1 MQSVS
6 SKPLIA
12 ARALRTTIKTVRHQ
26 TEVARCLPAFIV
38 NKLIEAGLCRLT
50 VPESLGGHEAEP
62 LVGFD
67 VYEEL
72 ASADASV
79 AWIAWNNA
87 LPGLLSRYLS
97 NAVRA
102 ELFADTHRL
111 FANSTR
117 PSGRAVMRPGGFRVS
132 GRWSLV
138 SGCALADWIPLMCI
152 VTTDEVGQK
161 MLADRVPEM
170 RMAYVPKGSYKILDT
185 WHSGGLRGTGSHDI
199 VVDDIFVP
207 AELTFSLE
215 DPDHIDRPLYRMP
228 FAATLGAWCAA
239 ICLGIARAAIDTLLD
254 LGCSKVTV
262 DPGPGLRDRPAVQ
275 ATVASSTAALDAAR
289 LLLRDALGDLW
300 NACLSGTPVSDIQ
313 RARMW
318 GSIVHTA
325 QTAKT
330 TVTFMYEA
338 AGASALYI
346 DCQIEQAHRD
356 IHAVLQHI
364 VLQHFW
370 LEQAGRIRLGL
381 KPTHPLF

>member
-1 MQSVS
+1 MATMTD
-6 SKPLIA
+6 PLTA
-12 ARALRTTIKTVRHQ
+12 ARALRTTIRTVRHE
-26 TEVARCLPAFIV
+26 TEGARCLPASIV
-38 NKLIEAGLCRLT
+38 DKLIEAGLCRLT

-72 ASADASV
+72 ASTDASV

-117 PSGRAVMRPGGFRVS
+117 PSGRAVMQPGGYRVS

-138 SGCALADWIPLMCI
+138 SGCELADWIPLMCI
-152 VTTDEVGQK
+152 VITNEGEQR
-161 MLADRVPEM
+161 MLAAGVPEM
-170 RMAYVPKGSYKILDT
+170 RMAYTPKGSYKILDT
-185 WHSGGLRGTGSHDI
+185 WHAGGLRGTGSHDV

-215 DPDHIDRPLYRMP
+215 DMDHIDRPLYRMP

-239 ICLGIARAAIDTLLD
+239 ICLGIARAATDTLFD
-254 LGCSKVTV
+254 LGCSKVSV
-262 DPGPGLRDRPAVQ
+262 DPGPGVRDRPAVQ
-275 ATVASSTAALDAAR
+275 AMVASSTAALEAAR

-300 NACLSGTPVSDIQ
+300 NACSRGTPVSDIQ

-318 GSIVHTA
+318 GSIVHAA

-330 TVTFMYEA
+330 TVTAMYEA

-346 DCQIEQAHRD
+346 DCPIEQAHRD
-356 IHAVLQHI
+356 IHAVLQHV
-364 VLQHFW
+364 VLQRFW
-370 LEQAGRIRLGL
+370 LEQAGRVSLGL

>member
-6 SKPLIA
+6 NRPLNA
-12 ARALRTTIKTVRHQ
+12 ARALRTTIRAVRGE
-26 TEVARCLPAFIV
+26 TEGARCLPASIV
-38 NKLIEAGLCRLT
+38 DKLIEAGLCRLT
-50 VPESLGGHEAEP
+50 VPENLGGHEAEP
-62 LVGFD
+62 LVSFD

-97 NAVRA
+97 NAVRTD
-102 ELFADTHRL
+102 LFADTHRL

-152 VTTDEVGQK
+152 VTTDEGEQRL
-161 MLADRVPEM
+161 LAEGVPEM

-199 VVDDIFVP
+199 VVNDNFVP

-215 DPDHIDRPLYRMP
+215 DPDHIDQPLYRMP

-239 ICLGIARAAIDTLLD
+239 ICLGIAHAAIDTLLE

-262 DPGPGLRDRPAVQ
+262 DPGPGLRDRPVVQ
-275 ATVASSTAALDAAR
+275 AMVASSTAALEASR
-289 LLLRDALGDLW
+289 LLLRDALGEVW
-300 NACLSGTPVSDIQ
+300 NACTSETPASDIQ
-313 RARMW
+313 RARLW
-318 GSIVHTA
+318 GSMVHTA

-330 TVTFMYEA
+330 TVTSMYKA
-338 AGASALYI
+338 AGTSALYT
-346 DCQIEQAHRD
+346 DCHIEQAHRD
-356 IHAVLQHI
+356 IHAVLQHV

-370 LEQAGRIRLGL
+370 LEQAGRVRLGL

>member
-6 SKPLIA
+6 NRPLNA
-12 ARALRTTIKTVRHQ
+12 ARALRTTIKAVRGE
-26 TEVARCLPAFIV
+26 TEGARCLPASIV
-38 NKLIEAGLCRLT
+38 DKLIEAGLCRLN
-50 VPESLGGHEAEP
+50 VPENLGGHEAEP
-62 LVGFD
+62 LVSFD

-102 ELFADTHRL
+102 ELFTDTHRL

-138 SGCALADWIPLMCI
+138 SGCALAEWIPLMCI
-152 VTTDEVGQK
+152 VTTDEGER
-161 MLADRVPEM
+161 MLGEGVPEM
-170 RMAYVPKGSYKILDT
+170 RMAYLPKGSYKILDT

-199 VVDDIFVP
+199 VVNDIFVP
-207 AELTFSLE
+207 AQLTFSLE

-239 ICLGIARAAIDTLLD
+239 ICLGIAHAAIDTLLD

-275 ATVASSTAALDAAR
+275 AMVASSTAALEAAR
-289 LLLRDALGDLW
+289 LLLRDALGEVW
-300 NACLSGTPVSDIQ
+300 NACISGTPASDIQ
-313 RARMW
+313 RARLW
-318 GSIVHTA
+318 GSMVHTA

-330 TVTFMYEA
+330 TVTSMYKA

-346 DCQIEQAHRD
+346 DCSIEQAHRD
-356 IHAVLQHI
+356 IHAVLQHV
-364 VLQHFW
+364 VLQRFW
-370 LEQAGRIRLGL
+370 LEQAGRVRLGL

>member
-1 MQSVS
+1 MTD
-6 SKPLIA
+6 PLSA
-12 ARALRTTIKTVRHQ
+12 AQALRTSIKTVRH
-26 TEVARCLPAFIV
+26 EIEAARCLPSSIV
-38 NKLIEAGLCRLT
+38 DKLIETGLCRLT
-50 VPESLGGHEAEP
+50 VPESLDGREAEP
-62 LVGFD
+62 LVGLD

-87 LPGLLSRYLS
+87 LPAFLSRYLS

-102 ELFADTHRL
+102 ELFANRRRL
-111 FANSTR
+111 FTSSTR
-117 PSGRAVMRPGGFRVS
+117 PSGRAVMQQGGFRVS

-138 SGCALADWIPLMCI
+138 SGCELADWILLMCVI
-152 VTTDEVGQK
+152 TTDEGKQR
-161 MLADRVPEM
+161 MLAAGVPEM

-185 WHSGGLRGTGSHDI
+185 WHVGGLRGTGSHD
-199 VVDDIFVP
+199 VVVEDIFVP

-215 DPDHIDRPLYRMP
+215 DPDQLDRPLYRMP

-239 ICLGIARAAIDTLLD
+239 ISLGIARATTDTLFD
-254 LGCSKVTV
+254 LGCSKVSV

-275 ATVASSTAALDAAR
+275 AMVASSTAALEAAR
-289 LLLRDALGDLW
+289 LLLRDALGEIW
-300 NACLSGTPVSDIQ
+300 IACSRGTPVTDIQ

-318 GSIVHTA
+318 GSMVHTA

-330 TVTFMYEA
+330 TATSMYEA

-346 DCQIEQAHRD
+346 DCPIERAHRD
-356 IHAVLQHI
+356 IHAVMQHI
-364 VLQHFW
+364 LLQHFW
-370 LEQAGRIRLGL
+370 LEQAGRVRLGL

>member
-1 MQSVS
+1 MATMTD
-6 SKPLIA
+6 PLTA
-12 ARALRTTIKTVRHQ
+12 ARALRTTIRTVRHE
-26 TEVARCLPAFIV
+26 TEGARCLPASIV
-38 NKLIEAGLCRLT
+38 DKLIEAGLCRLT

-72 ASADASV
+72 SSTDTSV

-117 PSGRAVMRPGGFRVS
+117 PSGRAVMQPGGYRVS

-138 SGCALADWIPLMCI
+138 SGCELADWIPLMCI
-152 VTTDEVGQK
+152 VITNEGEQR
-161 MLADRVPEM
+161 MLAAGVPEM
-170 RMAYVPKGSYKILDT
+170 RMAHTPKGSYKILDT
-185 WHSGGLRGTGSHDI
+185 WHAGGLRGTGSHDV

-215 DPDHIDRPLYRMP
+215 DMDHIDRPLYRMP

-239 ICLGIARAAIDTLLD
+239 ICLGIARAAIDTLFD
-254 LGCSKVTV
+254 LGCSKVSV

-275 ATVASSTAALDAAR
+275 AMVASSTAALEAAR

-300 NACLSGTPVSDIQ
+300 NACSRGTPVSDIQ

-318 GSIVHTA
+318 GSIVHAA

-330 TVTFMYEA
+330 TVTAMYEA

-346 DCQIEQAHRD
+346 DCPIEQAHRD
-356 IHAVLQHI
+356 IHAVLQHV
-364 VLQHFW
+364 VLQRFW
-370 LEQAGRIRLGL
+370 LEQAGLVRLGL

>member
-1 MQSVS
+1 
-6 SKPLIA
+6 
-12 ARALRTTIKTVRHQ
+12 
-26 TEVARCLPAFIV
+26 
-38 NKLIEAGLCRLT
+38 
-50 VPESLGGHEAEP
+50 
-62 LVGFD
+62 
-67 VYEEL
+67 
-72 ASADASV
+72 
-79 AWIAWNNA
+79 
-87 LPGLLSRYLS
+87 
-97 NAVRA
+97 
-102 ELFADTHRL
+102 
-111 FANSTR
+111 
-117 PSGRAVMRPGGFRVS
+117 MRPGGFRVS

-138 SGCALADWIPLMCI
+138 SGCALADWIPLLCI
-152 VTTDEVGQK
+152 VTTDEEGQIT
-161 MLADRVPEM
+161 LAEGIPEM

-185 WHSGGLRGTGSHDI
+185 WYSGGLRGTGSHDI

-215 DPDHIDRPLYRMP
+215 DRDHIDRPLYRMP

-275 ATVASSTAALDAAR
+275 SMLASSTAALEAAR
-289 LLLRDALGDLW
+289 LLMRDALGDLW

-330 TVTFMYEA
+330 TVTSMYEA
-338 AGASALYI
+338 AGASALYM
-346 DCQIEQAHRD
+346 DCHIEQAHRD

-381 KPTHPLF
+381 KSTHPLF

>member
-1 MQSVS
+1 MATMTD
-6 SKPLIA
+6 PLTA
-12 ARALRTTIKTVRHQ
+12 ARALRTTIRTVRHE
-26 TEVARCLPAFIV
+26 TEGARCLPASIV
-38 NKLIEAGLCRLT
+38 DKLIEAGLCRLT

-72 ASADASV
+72 SSTDASV

-117 PSGRAVMRPGGFRVS
+117 PSGRAVMQPGGYRVS

-138 SGCALADWIPLMCI
+138 SGCELADWIPLMCI
-152 VTTDEVGQK
+152 VITNEGEQR
-161 MLADRVPEM
+161 MLAAGVPEM
-170 RMAYVPKGSYKILDT
+170 RMAHTPKGSYKILDT
-185 WHSGGLRGTGSHDI
+185 WHAGGLRGTGSHDV

-215 DPDHIDRPLYRMP
+215 DMDHIDRPLYRMP

-239 ICLGIARAAIDTLLD
+239 ICLGIARAAIDTLFD
-254 LGCSKVTV
+254 LGCSKVSV

-275 ATVASSTAALDAAR
+275 AMVASSTAALEAAR

-300 NACLSGTPVSDIQ
+300 NACSRGTPVSDIQ

-318 GSIVHTA
+318 GSIVHAA

-330 TVTFMYEA
+330 TVTAMYEA

-346 DCQIEQAHRD
+346 DCPIEQAHRD
-356 IHAVLQHI
+356 IHAVLQHV
-364 VLQHFW
+364 VLQRFW
-370 LEQAGRIRLGL
+370 LEQAGLVRLGL

>member
-1 MQSVS
+1 MTTITD
-6 SKPLIA
+6 PLIA
-12 ARALRTTIKTVRHQ
+12 ARALRTTIKTARH
-26 TEVARCLPAFIV
+26 EIEAARCLPASIV
-38 NKLIEAGLCRLT
+38 DKLIETGLCRLT
-50 VPESLGGHEAEP
+50 VPESLGGREAEP

-102 ELFADTHRL
+102 ELFADSHRL
-111 FANSTR
+111 FASSTR
-117 PSGRAVMRPGGFRVS
+117 PSGRAVMQPGGFRVS

-138 SGCALADWIPLMCI
+138 SGCELADWIPLMCVI
-152 VTTDEVGQK
+152 TTDEGEQR
-161 MLADRVPEM
+161 MQAAGVPEM
-170 RMAYVPKGSYKILDT
+170 RMAYVPKGSYNILDT
-185 WHSGGLRGTGSHDI
+185 WHVGGLRGTGSHDV

-207 AELTFSLE
+207 SELTFSLE
-215 DPDHIDRPLYRMP
+215 DPNHIDRPLYWMP
-228 FAATLGAWCAA
+228 LMATLGAWCAA
-239 ICLGIARAAIDTLLD
+239 ICLGIAREANDTLLD
-254 LGCSKVTV
+254 LGSSKLPV
-262 DPGPGLRDRPAVQ
+262 DPGPGLRDRQVVQ
-275 ATVASSTAALDAAR
+275 AMVASSTAALEAAR

-300 NACLSGTPVSDIQ
+300 TACSRGTPVTDIQ

-318 GSIVHTA
+318 GSTIHA
-325 QTAKT
+325 ARTAKT
-330 TVTFMYEA
+330 TVTSMYEA

-346 DCQIEQAHRD
+346 DCPIERAHRD
-356 IHAVLQHI
+356 IHAVMQHVILQHI
-364 VLQHFW
+364 W

>member
-1 MQSVS
+1 MQSVR

-12 ARALRTTIKTVRHQ
+12 ARALRTTIQTVRHE
-26 TEVARCLPAFIV
+26 TEGARCLPASIV

-62 LVGFD
+62 LVSFD

-79 AWIAWNNA
+79 AWIAWNNS

-102 ELFADTHRL
+102 ELFTDTHRL

-117 PSGRAVMRPGGFRVS
+117 PSGRAVIRPGGFRVS

-138 SGCALADWIPLMCI
+138 SGCELADWIPLMCI
-152 VTTDEVGQK
+152 ITTAEGGQR
-161 MLADRVPEM
+161 MLADGVPEM

-185 WHSGGLRGTGSHDI
+185 WRSGGLRGTGSHDI

-207 AELTFSLE
+207 GELTFSLE
-215 DPDHIDRPLYRMP
+215 GPDHIDRPLYRMP

-239 ICLGIARAAIDTLLD
+239 ICLGIARAAIDTLLE
-254 LGCSKVTV
+254 LGCSKVTE
-262 DPGPGLRDRPAVQ
+262 DPGPGLRDRLAVQ
-275 ATVASSTAALDAAR
+275 AIVASSTAALEAAR
-289 LLLRDALGDLW
+289 LLLRDALGDIW
-300 NACLSGTPVSDIQ
+300 KACDSGMPASDIQ

-318 GSIVHTA
+318 GSIVHAA
-325 QTAKT
+325 QIAKT
-330 TVTFMYEA
+330 TVTSMYEA

-346 DCQIEQAHRD
+346 DCSIEQAHRD
-356 IHAVLQHI
+356 IHAVLQHV
-364 VLQHFW
+364 VLQRFW
-370 LEQAGRIRLGL
+370 LEQAGRVRLGL

>member
-1 MQSVS
+1 
-6 SKPLIA
+6 
-12 ARALRTTIKTVRHQ
+12 
-26 TEVARCLPAFIV
+26 
-38 NKLIEAGLCRLT
+38 LT

-72 ASADASV
+72 SSTDASV

-117 PSGRAVMRPGGFRVS
+117 PSGRAVMQPGGYRVS

-138 SGCALADWIPLMCI
+138 SGCELADWIPLMCI
-152 VTTDEVGQK
+152 VITNEGEQR
-161 MLADRVPEM
+161 MLAAGVPEM
-170 RMAYVPKGSYKILDT
+170 RMAHTPKGSYKILDT
-185 WHSGGLRGTGSHDI
+185 WHAGGLRGTGSHDV

-215 DPDHIDRPLYRMP
+215 DMDHIDRPLYRMP

-239 ICLGIARAAIDTLLD
+239 ICLGIARAAIDTLFD
-254 LGCSKVTV
+254 LGCSKVSV

-275 ATVASSTAALDAAR
+275 AMVASSTAALEAAR

-300 NACLSGTPVSDIQ
+300 NACSRGTPVSDIQ

-318 GSIVHTA
+318 GSIVHAA

-330 TVTFMYEA
+330 TVTAMYEA

-346 DCQIEQAHRD
+346 DCPIEQAHRD
-356 IHAVLQHI
+356 IHAVLQHV
-364 VLQHFW
+364 VLQRFW
-370 LEQAGRIRLGL
+370 LEQAGLVRLGL

>member
-1 MQSVS
+1 MATMTD
-6 SKPLIA
+6 PLSA
-12 ARALRTTIKTVRHQ
+12 AQTLRTTIKTVRHE
-26 TEVARCLPAFIV
+26 TETARCLPASIV
-38 NKLIEAGLCRLT
+38 NKLIEAGLCRLA
-50 VPESLGGHEAEP
+50 VPESLGGREAEP

-87 LPGLLSRYLS
+87 LTGLLSRYLS

-102 ELFADTHRL
+102 ELFADSSRL
-111 FANSTR
+111 FASSTR
-117 PSGRAVMRPGGFRVS
+117 PSGQAVMQSGGFRVS

-138 SGCALADWIPLMCI
+138 SGCELADWIPLMCVI
-152 VTTDEVGQK
+152 TTDEGDQR
-161 MLADRVPEM
+161 MLAAGVPEM

-185 WHSGGLRGTGSHDI
+185 WHVGGLRGTGSHDV

-207 AELTFSLE
+207 AERTFSLE
-215 DPDHIDRPLYRMP
+215 DSDHIDRPLYRMP
-228 FAATLGAWCAA
+228 LAATLGAWCAA
-239 ICLGIARAAIDTLLD
+239 ICLGIARAAIDALLD
-254 LGCSKVTV
+254 LGSSKVPV

-275 ATVASSTAALDAAR
+275 AMVASSTAALEAAR

-300 NACLSGTPVSDIQ
+300 TACSRGTPVTDIQ

-318 GSIVHTA
+318 GSIVHAA
-325 QTAKT
+325 QIAKT
-330 TVTFMYEA
+330 TVTSMYEA

-346 DCQIEQAHRD
+346 DCPIERAHRD
-356 IHAVLQHI
+356 IHAVMQHI

-370 LEQAGRIRLGL
+370 LEQAGRVRLGL

>member
-6 SKPLIA
+6 NRPRIA
-12 ARALRTTIKTVRHQ
+12 ARALRTTIKTVRHE
-26 TEVARCLPAFIV
+26 TEDARCLPASIV
-38 NKLIEAGLCRLT
+38 DKLIEAGLCRLT

-62 LVGFD
+62 LLVFD

-72 ASADASV
+72 ATADASV

-152 VTTDEVGQK
+152 VNTDEGKQR
-161 MLADRVPEM
+161 MLADGIPEM
-170 RMAYVPKGSYKILDT
+170 RMAYVQKGSYKILDT

-207 AELTFSLE
+207 AEPTFSL
-215 DPDHIDRPLYRMP
+215 RTR
-228 FAATLGAWCAA
+228 
-239 ICLGIARAAIDTLLD
+239 
-254 LGCSKVTV
+254 
-262 DPGPGLRDRPAVQ
+262 
-275 ATVASSTAALDAAR
+275 
-289 LLLRDALGDLW
+289 
-300 NACLSGTPVSDIQ
+300 
-313 RARMW
+313 
-318 GSIVHTA
+318 
-325 QTAKT
+325 T
-330 TVTFMYEA
+330 T
-338 AGASALYI
+338 
-346 DCQIEQAHRD
+346 
-356 IHAVLQHI
+356 
-364 VLQHFW
+364 
-370 LEQAGRIRLGL
+370 
-381 KPTHPLF
+381 

>member
-6 SKPLIA
+6 NRPLIA
-12 ARALRTTIKTVRHQ
+12 ARALRTTIKAVRHE
-26 TEVARCLPAFIV
+26 TEGARCLSACIV
-38 NKLIEAGLCRLT
+38 DKLIEAGLCRLT

-62 LVGFD
+62 LFGFD

-97 NAVRA
+97 NEVRA

-152 VTTDEVGQK
+152 VTTDEGEQR
-161 MLADRVPEM
+161 MLAEGVPEM

-199 VVDDIFVP
+199 VVDDNFVP

-239 ICLGIARAAIDTLLD
+239 ICLGIAHAAIDTLLD

-275 ATVASSTAALDAAR
+275 AMVASSTAALEAAR
-289 LLLRDALGDLW
+289 LLLRDALGEVW
-300 NACLSGTPVSDIQ
+300 NACTSGTPASDIQ
-313 RARMW
+313 RARLW
-318 GSIVHTA
+318 GSMVHTA

-330 TVTFMYEA
+330 TVTSMYKA

-346 DCQIEQAHRD
+346 DCHIEQAHRD
-356 IHAVLQHI
+356 IHAVLQHV

-381 KPTHPLF
+381 EPTHPLF

>member
-1 MQSVS
+1 MTVTH
-6 SKPLIA
+6 PLSA
-12 ARALRTTIKTVRHQ
+12 ARALRSSIKTIRH
-26 TEVARCLPAFIV
+26 EIEAARCLPASIV
-38 NKLIEAGLCRLT
+38 DKLIEMGLCRLT
-50 VPESLGGHEAEP
+50 VPESLGGRESEP
-62 LVGFD
+62 LVGLD

-87 LPGLLSRYLS
+87 LPAFLSHYLS
-97 NAVRA
+97 NGVRA
-102 ELFADTHRL
+102 ELFANSRRL
-111 FANSTR
+111 FTSSTR
-117 PSGRAVMRPGGFRVS
+117 PSGRAVMKQGGFRVS

-138 SGCALADWIPLMCI
+138 SGCELADWILLMCVI
-152 VTTDEVGQK
+152 TTDEGDQR
-161 MLADRVPEM
+161 MLVEGVPEM

-185 WHSGGLRGTGSHDI
+185 WYAGGLRGTGSHDV

-207 AELTFSLE
+207 AELTFTLE
-215 DPDHIDRPLYRMP
+215 DPAHIDRPLYRMP
-228 FAATLGAWCAA
+228 FAATLSAWCAA

-254 LGCSKVTV
+254 LGCSKVSV

-275 ATVASSTAALDAAR
+275 AMVASSSAALEAAR

-300 NACLSGTPVSDIQ
+300 IACSRGTPVTDIQ
-313 RARMW
+313 HARMW
-318 GSIVHTA
+318 GSNVHTA
-325 QTAKT
+325 RTAKT
-330 TVTFMYEA
+330 TVTSMYEA

-346 DCQIEQAHRD
+346 DCSIERAHRD

-370 LEQAGRIRLGL
+370 LEQAGRVMLGL

>member
-1 MQSVS
+1 MQSIS
-6 SKPLIA
+6 SEPIIA
-12 ARALRTTIKTVRHQ
+12 ARALRTTIRSFRHE
-26 TEVARCLPAFIV
+26 TEAARCLPASIV
-38 NKLIEAGLCRLT
+38 DKLIGAGLCRLA

-62 LVGFD
+62 LVSFD

-79 AWIAWNNA
+79 AWIAWNNS

-97 NAVRA
+97 NAVRT
-102 ELFADTHRL
+102 ELFADNHRL

-117 PSGRAVMRPGGFRVS
+117 PAGRAVMRPGGFRVS

-138 SGCALADWIPLMCI
+138 SGCALADWIPLLCI
-152 VTTDEVGQK
+152 VTTDEGGK
-161 MLADRVPEM
+161 ITLAEGIPEM

-185 WHSGGLRGTGSHDI
+185 WYSGGLRGTGSHDI

-215 DPDHIDRPLYRMP
+215 DRDHIDRPLYRMP

-239 ICLGIARAAIDTLLD
+239 ICLGIAHAAIDTLLD

-275 ATVASSTAALDAAR
+275 SMLASSTAALEAAR

-300 NACLSGTPVSDIQ
+300 NACISGTPVSDIQ

-330 TVTFMYEA
+330 TVTSMYEA
-338 AGASALYI
+338 AGASALYM
-346 DCQIEQAHRD
+346 DCHIEQAHRD

>member
-1 MQSVS
+1 MATMTD
-6 SKPLIA
+6 PLTA
-12 ARALRTTIKTVRHQ
+12 ARALRTTIRTVRHE
-26 TEVARCLPAFIV
+26 TEGARCLPASIV
-38 NKLIEAGLCRLT
+38 DKLIEAGLCRLT

-72 ASADASV
+72 ASTDASV

-117 PSGRAVMRPGGFRVS
+117 PSGRAVMQPGGYRVS

-138 SGCALADWIPLMCI
+138 SGCELADWIPLMCI
-152 VTTDEVGQK
+152 VITNEGEQR
-161 MLADRVPEM
+161 MLAAGVPEM
-170 RMAYVPKGSYKILDT
+170 RMAYTPKGSYKILDT
-185 WHSGGLRGTGSHDI
+185 WHAGGLRGTGSHDV

-215 DPDHIDRPLYRMP
+215 DMDHIDRPLYRMP

-239 ICLGIARAAIDTLLD
+239 ICLGIARAATDTLFD
-254 LGCSKVTV
+254 LGCSKVSV

-275 ATVASSTAALDAAR
+275 AMVASSTAALEAAR
-289 LLLRDALGDLW
+289 LLLRDALSDLW
-300 NACLSGTPVSDIQ
+300 NACSRGTPVSDIQ

-318 GSIVHTA
+318 GSIVHAA

-330 TVTFMYEA
+330 TVTAMYEA

-346 DCQIEQAHRD
+346 DCPIEQAHRD
-356 IHAVLQHI
+356 IHAVLQHV
-364 VLQHFW
+364 VLQRFW
-370 LEQAGRIRLGL
+370 LEQAGRVSLGL